1 MSKIDSPITASA
13 DTLDRVLGNGLPAVL
28 VLYNTQNGSLS
39 DAMQQAMK
47 RIAKNEAQRLLI
59 IKSDVAEN
67 PALGLKYDLSG
78 GTPVIIAMKDQKEV
92 ARQHNATPGTL
103 ENYAAYLLGRSNT
116 ISQNGGKSRSTSA
129 AKPVKVSD
137 SDFAERVLRSK
148 RPVLVDFWAE
158 WCGPCHMIAPSLEK
172 LAGEFGDQ
180 LTVAKLNV
188 DENPQMA
195 RQYRVQGIPML
206 LIFRNG
212 QVVDRLVGAAPEP
225 TLRQFVQQ
233 HI

>member
-1 MSKIDSPITASA
+1 MMTKIDSPITASM
-13 DTLDRVLGNGLPAVL
+13 DTLDRVLGSGLPAVL
-28 VLYNTQNGSLS
+28 VLYNTKNGDLS
-39 DAMQQAMK
+39 DPMQQTMK

-59 IKSDVAEN
+59 VKSDVAEN
-67 PALGLKYDLSG
+67 PSLGLKFDLSG
-78 GTPVIIAMKDQKEV
+78 GTPVMIAMKDQKEV
-92 ARQHNATPGTL
+92 ARQNAATPGTL
-103 ENYAAYLLGRSNT
+103 ENYAAYLLGRSDKIN
-116 ISQNGGKSRSTSA
+116 QNGGNNKPSS

-137 SDFAERVLRSK
+137 RDFAERVLGSD

-206 LIFRNG
+206 LIFKNG
-212 QVVDRLVGAAPEP
+212 QVIDRLVGAAPEP